1 MLLSTKVFIKLK
13 PLLFFFLILPSL
25 FWFFKFFQGNFG
37 VNPIDK
43 LMDELGRFSLK
54 LLILTLL
61 VSSLSKYSKLRSLVS
76 IRRMIGLFAF
86 YYILLHFLSYIILDH
101 FFNFEFILK
110 DIAKRPFITLGF
122 ISFLLLLPLVITSS
136 DGMIKLLTFKVWK
149 KIHYLIY
156 IIAPLAGLHFYL
168 LTKADKTEPLVYL
181 VIILLLLVWRIVSKF
196 LKIRNINY

>member
-1 MLLSTKVFIKLK
+1 MFLSAKIINRSK
-13 PLLFFFLILPSL
+13 PLILILLIAPSIIWTFMFFLGKL
-25 FWFFKFFQGNFG
+25 G

-43 LMDELGRFSLK
+43 FMDELGRMALK
-54 LLILTLL
+54 LIILTLII
-61 VSSLSKYSKLRSLVS
+61 SSLSKFKLLRSLQN
-76 IRRMIGLFAF
+76 IRRMIGLIAF
-86 YYILLHFLSYIILDH
+86 YYVTCHLLTYVILDH
-101 FFNFEFILK
+101 YFNWKFILK
-110 DIAKRPFITLGF
+110 DVLKRPFITFGF
-122 ISFLLLLPLVITSS
+122 ISFVFLLPLVFTSTNY
-136 DGMIKLLTFKVWK
+136 MVKKITFKIWK